1 MYYMAYGMNTN
12 KEAMEVRC
20 PKAKPMGGFYLP
32 NHRLIFR
39 RVADFRHDVDAIL
52 PVVLWEITE
61 DCLRSLDN
69 LEGYPDLYDRR
80 KINGEWIIYNMNGNK
95 NQLSAPS
102 GGYYHMIEQGYKYFG
117 LDDYN
122 LRAALRDAEEH
133 EQVSH
138 LGDLIGLRSK
148 VNG

>member
-1 MYYMAYGMNTN
+1 MFYLAYGMNTN
-12 KEAMEVRC
+12 REAMAHRC
-20 PKAKPMGGFYLP
+20 PRAKPMGGFYLP

-39 RVADFRHDVDAIL
+39 GVADFRADTDAIL

-61 DCLRSLDN
+61 DCLGALDM

-80 KINGEWIIYNMNGNK
+80 KVNKEWIIYDMNGNK
-95 NQLSAPS
+95 NHLHKPS
-102 GGYYHMIEQGYKYFG
+102 GGYYNMIEEGYKYFG

-122 LRAALRDAEEH
+122 LRSAFRDAEEH

-138 LGDLIGLRSK
+138 LGDLIGLK
-148 VNG
+148 GTA

>member
-12 KEAMEVRC
+12 REAMEVRC

-39 RVADFRHDVDAIL
+39 GVADFRHDVDAIL

-61 DCLRSLDN
+61 DCLRSLDK
-69 LEGYPDLYDRR
+69 LEGYPHHYNRR
-80 KINGEWIIYNMNGNK
+80 KVNGEWIIYDMNGNK
-95 NQLSAPS
+95 NHLSVPS
-102 GGYYHMIEQGYKYFG
+102 GGYYHMIESGYKYFG

-122 LRAALRDAEEH
+122 LRAALRDADI
-133 EQVSH
+133 VN
-138 LGDLIGLRSK
+138 LGETA
-148 VNG
+148 